1 MPESDARISP
11 TAHYTSY
18 VWFANGMSHPALTSR
33 LGHVLY
39 RALQPLNGAHDL
51 LTRAGNLESMLLARH
66 RLIDRLLTE
75 AIESE
80 RIGQVVEIAAGMSP
94 RGFRFAQRYPGLRY
108 IEADLPVM
116 AGHKRTALAGAGLLG
131 ANHDVVHVDALVED
145 GPASLAALAGTRL
158 DLKLGTAVITEG
170 LTGYVDRPSLE
181 RMWRN
186 IATVL
191 GRFPQRLYLAD
202 LVMGVDSTLSARAF
216 AVLLG
221 AMVRGRVHLHYADLA
236 AAEAALKTAGFGEVT
251 LHLPEGEGDRRQ
263 LVRIVEAT

>member
-116 AGHKRTALAGAGLLG
+116 AGTSGRRWPAPDCSARTTTWCTSMRWSRTGR
-131 ANHDVVHVDALVED
+131 
-145 GPASLAALAGTRL
+145 PASRRWL
-158 DLKLGTAVITEG
+158 
-170 LTGYVDRPSLE
+170 
-181 RMWRN
+181 
-186 IATVL
+186 
-191 GRFPQRLYLAD
+191 
-202 LVMGVDSTLSARAF
+202 ARASISST
-216 AVLLG
+216 G
-221 AMVRGRVHLHYADLA
+221 RRSSPRG
-236 AAEAALKTAGFGEVT
+236 
-251 LHLPEGEGDRRQ
+251 
-263 LVRIVEAT
+263 